1 MFHEGL
7 ENIMRSRPLPSVL
20 STTVRAAV
28 PAAALALV
36 LAGCAGEPEP
46 ASADAAPEAGFPVEV
61 TACGHTSTVEA
72 APERAVTLNQGATE
86 VMLALGLADRM
97 AGTAYLD
104 DPEPAAAWAEEYAS
118 VPVIAKEYPTR
129 EELLATRPDF
139 VYASYTSAFDPEVA
153 GPQGDLEADGV
164 ASYLSPFGCA
174 DQADIPATTFEA
186 VWDEIDAVATAFGV
200 ADRGADIRAEQERTL
215 AELGDEGAGAGLD
228 VLWYDSGD
236 KTPLVGAGS
245 SGPQLVLDAVGA
257 TNLYA
262 DVEDGWADGSWEEVV
277 AADPDAIVLADASW
291 STAAEKRAYLEK
303 DPVLSQLT
311 AVREGRFATVPYSM
325 GTPGVRLVDGASTL
339 AEQLSALP

>member
-7 ENIMRSRPLPSVL
+7 ENIMSSRPLPTVLSAAVASVL
-20 STTVRAAV
+20 
-28 PAAALALV
+28 ALSLSA
-36 LAGCAGEPEP
+36 CAGEPEP
-46 ASADAAPEAGFPVEV
+46 AAADAAPEAGFPVEV
-61 TACGHTSTVEA
+61 SACGHTSSVAA

-104 DPEPAAAWAEEYAS
+104 DKEPPAPWAEEYAS
-118 VPVIAKEYPTR
+118 VPVIATEYPTR
-129 EELLATRPDF
+129 EELLAAQPDF
-139 VYASYTSAFDPEVA
+139 VYASYTSAFDAKVA
-153 GPQGDLEADGV
+153 GPQADLEADGV

-174 DQADIPATTFEA
+174 DQADIPDTTFAA

-200 ADRGADIRAEQERTL
+200 AERGEELRAEQQQTL
-215 AELGDEGAGAGLD
+215 ADLEAQGAGDGLD

-277 AADPDAIVLADASW
+277 AADPDVIVLVDATW
-291 STAAEKRAYLEK
+291 STAEEKRAYLEK
-303 DPVLSQLT
+303 DPVLSQLS

-339 AEQLSALP
+339 AEQLTALP